1 MATKTKSLRSHL
13 FSPRRCLLLALPLFL
28 TLAAGTAWGQADNLR
43 IQHVVKNF
51 VAETGHVIAG
61 SGSWISGVGYA
72 AGKSDHDLRLLM
84 PQGTSSAQA
93 RGAWREARDGLVRAI
108 RREFGDR
115 ADEILRKT
123 NLYPP
128 SQLMTAVEDAAD
140 ASRVFVRA
148 QQVPGLGHSGS
159 VTPKTEFRFV
169 EGLYGDGSQAFAQF
183 YEQNKGRLFYK
194 SGNVCVAGATD
205 LAHFEE
211 GRALFTVSGTAHTA
225 QQWGDHALEAL
236 AEGDARVVN
245 KQLARLERDLA
256 KSRQLAG
263 MTTNTSLRGE
273 LQEVQRLLNAA
284 PERARELT
292 GRIRNLVAR
301 AQSEAGML
309 KVFGSSGP
317 LRQGIVR
324 ILMDSVSAGN
334 DLSKLLQKAYAPVSR
349 LCTFE
354 NLCKVVVAYFAVKQI
369 SRAFA
374 DSWLATAKEAAAFYT
389 LLPTGTLILITDSI
403 LEQAK
408 ENGYILVAGSQ
419 EAWDLMAGVYSAWGR
434 AGVDP
439 DPRRR
444 FTLDDLVNNYQ
455 TEAPLKTL
463 IFSQSLRASCRNLGG
478 IGDDI
483 DRSVADAIYEKCM
496 PVILQA
502 WNWQR
507 DELFGEY
514 TELARA
520 IQHSPLLIF
529 YAPAPA
535 STANGPVTIT
545 ATARSL
551 APQLSEQL
559 DRMDKIIK
567 LLCGKRA
574 AVPVD
579 YEWTPTGSGDAERT
593 SIRKFTFTQPG
604 IYPVKAHL
612 RVWPVAPGI
621 ELSNRLL
628 IRRDVWGE
636 ADIEVTGKAS
646 GGFWV
651 LDRVEIRKRFN
662 SHAGNGLLNNPS
674 SGVSHTYTYQTQT
687 GETGAQATL
696 AVTLTQPKD
705 YGSGDEMQARSEK
718 WSRTAKF
725 SWNPPPRALED
736 GQNISYDLSVT
747 RENCTYEAS
756 IMTRPQRYLRDA
768 IKQPNGKLSLTVQCV
783 VPYKGMSSW
792 AAFNSPGG
800 TDDKA
805 GPISVRGNLPKLPTG
820 CDTLEILFQLD
831 DADAKGYMG
840 IGVPNEAVVV
850 YIYKR
855 GNAAK

>member
-1 MATKTKSLRSHL
+1 MAKKAKFPCSHL
-13 FSPRRCLLLALPLFL
+13 FFPKSCLLLVLPIFLALSASL
-28 TLAAGTAWGQADNLR
+28 AWGQADNLR
-43 IQHVVKNF
+43 LQRAVKSF
-51 VAETGHVIAG
+51 VAETGHEIAG
-61 SGSWISGVGYA
+61 VGSWISGVGYT
-72 AGKSDHDLRLLM
+72 AGQSDHDLRLLM
-84 PQGTSSAQA
+84 PQGTSPAQA
-93 RGAWREARDGLVRAI
+93 RGAWREAREGLMKAI
-108 RREFGDR
+108 RKEFGDR

-123 NLYPP
+123 NLYAP

-140 ASRVFVRA
+140 ASRVYVKV
-148 QQVPGLGHSGS
+148 QQAPGLGHSGLVAS
-159 VTPKTEFRFV
+159 KTQTKFV
-169 EGLYGDGSQAFAQF
+169 EGLYGDGSQAFTQF
-183 YEQNKGRLFYK
+183 YEQQKGRLFYK

-205 LAHFEE
+205 LTHFEE

-225 QQWGDHALEAL
+225 QQWGDHVLEAL
-236 AEGDARVVN
+236 AEGDTRVVN

-292 GRIRNLVAR
+292 GRIRDLVAR

-324 ILMDSVSAGN
+324 IVMDAVSAGN
-334 DLSKLLQKAYAPVSR
+334 DLGKLLQKAYAPVSR
-349 LCTFE
+349 HVTFE
-354 NLCKVVVAYFAVKQI
+354 NFCKVAVAYFAVKQI
-369 SRAFA
+369 SRAYA
-374 DSWLATAKEAAAFYT
+374 DGWLATAKEAVAFYT
-389 LLPTGTLILITDSI
+389 LLPTGTLMLITDTI

-434 AGVDP
+434 AGIDP

-444 FTLDDLVNNYQ
+444 FTLDDLVSNYQ

-463 IFSQSLRASCRNLGG
+463 IYSQSLRASCRNLGG

-483 DRSVADAIYEKCM
+483 DRSVADAIYEKCL

-514 TELARA
+514 TDLART
-520 IQHSPLLIF
+520 IQHAPLLIF
-529 YAPAPA
+529 YTPAPV
-535 STANGPVTIT
+535 STANGPVTVT

-559 DRMDKIIK
+559 ERLDKIIK

-579 YEWTPTGSGDAERT
+579 YEWIPAGSGDAERT
-593 SIRKFTFTQPG
+593 SNRKFTFTQPG
-604 IYPVKAHL
+604 IYPLKAHL
-612 RVWPVAPGI
+612 RLWPVAPGI
-621 ELSNRLL
+621 EPSNRLL
-628 IRRDVWGE
+628 IRRDVWAE

-651 LDRVEIRKRFN
+651 LDRVEVRKRFN
-662 SHAGNGLLNNPS
+662 SHTGNGLLNNPS
-674 SGVSHTYTYQTQT
+674 YGVSHTYTYQTQT

-696 AVTLTQPKD
+696 AVTLTQPQD
-705 YGSGDEMQARSEK
+705 TGRGDEMQARSEK

-725 SWNPPPRALED
+725 SWNPPPGALED
-736 GQNISYDLSVT
+736 GQNLSYDLSVT

-756 IMTRPQRYLRDA
+756 IMTRPQRYQRDA

-800 TDDKA
+800 TDDKT
-805 GPISVRGNLPKLPTG
+805 GPISVRGNLPKMPPG
-820 CDTLEILFQLD
+820 CDTLEILFQLG
-831 DADAKGYMG
+831 DADATGYMG
-840 IGVPNEAVVV
+840 IGVPNEALVV

-855 GNAAK
+855 GKTGV